1 MIAPIY
7 RENPRAVRYEP
18 ANAGHRDTKQRR
30 FWVQIFSAAF
40 SLFLSFFFFSQEK
53 QQDCQ
58 FLERPE
64 FRETHVRQAVIIL
77 LFLGM
82 SSISSRC
89 REGKQLISM
98 ELTHSQ
104 HPVPAARLP
113 RVGNLPHIVKGREA
127 RCTLHQMR
135 SFSGH
140 IMVHESH
147 IQKQGDAYS

>member
-1 MIAPIY
+1 MNRLTQGPETPSSGASGF
-7 RENPRAVRYEP
+7 RLSE
-18 ANAGHRDTKQRR
+18 QL
-30 FWVQIFSAAF
+30 
-40 SLFLSFFFFSQEK
+40 SLCFFLSFFPQEK

-64 FRETHVRQAVIIL
+64 FRETHLRQAVIIS

-82 SSISSRC
+82 SDISSRC

-127 RCTLHQMR
+127 RCTLHEMR